1 MSTRTPVYPVVVDRR
16 ETNLIIDWL
25 VRVEVCESR
34 AEAVRTLL
42 GPDRN
47 LTIEAYRQYGRPMNE
62 ETPAC
67 LADSEE

>member
-16 ETNLIIDWL
+16 ETNQIIAWL
-25 VRVEVCESR
+25 VDSGVCVSR
-34 AEAVRTLL
+34 SEAVRTLL
-42 GPDRN
+42 GPNRN
-47 LTIEAYRQYGRPMNE
+47 LAVDAYRQYGRPANE

>member
-16 ETNLIIDWL
+16 ETNLIIAWL
-25 VRVEVCESR
+25 VDAEVCTTR

-42 GPDRN
+42 GPDRS
-47 LTIEAYRQYGRPMNE
+47 LAVEAYRQYGRPADE